1 MDIEIYRM
9 SPDVRMPK
17 FGTDRATC
25 FDIEYCPVSDIVTG
39 YDRYNIVITRYVNKT
54 TDDITIN
61 PGDRLLIPTG
71 LVFAFNENTQR
82 QYSLRLH
89 ARSGFALKRGLVL
102 ANSTG
107 VVDVDYRQQVYA
119 LMVNTSDMVQTILKY
134 ERICQGEIVRNEF
147 FNFEETLKYP
157 EKFGNRTGGFGSTGT
172 T

>member
-9 SPDVRMPK
+9 SADVRMPK
-17 FGTDRATC
+17 FGTDGATC

-39 YDRYNIVITRYVNKT
+39 YDRYNIEITRYIDKT
-54 TDDITIN
+54 TDGIIIN

-71 LVFAFNENTQR
+71 LIFKFYDNMQR
-82 QYSLRLH
+82 QHSLRLH

-107 VVDVDYRQQVYA
+107 IVDVDYRQQVFA
-119 LMVNTSDMVQTILKY
+119 LIVNTSDMVQTISKY

-147 FNFEETLKYP
+147 FNFKETLNRP
-157 EKFGNRTGGFGSTGT
+157 EKSGNRTGGFGSTGT